1 MPNPITGQKLNIY
14 KYNSIAMTDTLIA
27 CARNCTF
34 NVSVNET
41 EVTNVSSAWFK
52 ESRPDV
58 ASWSIQ
64 ADGLIVL
71 DNYSYLFMMNSQLAR
86 EIISLKFVIDNG
98 TTGGLVIV
106 SGLAWL
112 QSFTMQGNNKDA
124 ATYQV
129 SYQGT
134 GAYSLAGTT
143 VTPTGVVIS
152 GTTTQVL
159 QYTAS
164 GGETSIVIPGG
175 AGKTMIYGSRG
186 GTSFETIAYSG
197 LPGTGV
203 VWTIASGTLTVDS
216 GVPFFTGEKIIIL
229 VQ

>member
-1 MPNPITGQKLNIY
+1 MTPVTGQKLNLY
-14 KYNSIAMTDTLIA
+14 RYNSIAMTDNLIA
-27 CARNCTF
+27 CARTCTF
-34 NVSVNET
+34 SVEVDAMET
-41 EVTNVSSAWFK
+41 TNISSAWFR

-64 ADGLIVL
+64 ADGLVVL
-71 DNYSYLFMMNSQLAR
+71 DDYSYLFMLNSQLNR
-86 EIISLKFVIDNG
+86 ELVSLKFVIDNG
-98 TTGGLVIV
+98 TAGGLVIV

-112 QSFTMQGNNKDA
+112 QSFTITGANKDI

-134 GAYSLAGTT
+134 GVYSLAGTT
-143 VTPTGVVIS
+143 VTPTGIVIQ

-159 QYTAS
+159 QYTAG
-164 GGETSIVIPGG
+164 GGETSIAIPGG

-203 VWTIASGTLTVDS
+203 VWTVGSGTLTVDS
-216 GVPFFTGEKIIIL
+216 NVPFFAGEKIIIL

>member
-1 MPNPITGQKLNIY
+1 MPSPVTGQKLNIY

-34 NVSVNET
+34 SVSVNET
-41 EVTNVSSAWFK
+41 EVTGIASAWFK
-52 ESRPDV
+52 ESKPDI

-71 DNYSYLFMMNSQLAR
+71 DNYSYLFMMNSQLNR

-98 TTGGLVIV
+98 TSGGLVIV

-112 QSFTMQGNNKDA
+112 QSFTIQGNNKDVS
-124 ATYQV
+124 TYQV
-129 SYQGT
+129 TYQGT

-143 VTPTGVVIS
+143 ITPTGVVIS

-159 QYTAS
+159 QYTAA
-164 GGETSIVIPGG
+164 GGETSITIPGG

-186 GTSFETIAYSG
+186 GTSFETIVYSG
-197 LPGTGV
+197 TPGTGV
-203 VWTIASGTLTVDS
+203 KWTIASGILEVDR